1 MSLDGRRKSDICVAP
16 SRKRSGMEIKMKTL
30 YGFLAA
36 GNLNIECLGEV
47 QVMGECR
54 HYSHL
59 LNKFPGDQ
67 ICREDER
74 IVCFLN
80 GYVYNKADYT
90 QTGRLADGLNRQTNG
105 VSGPSTD
112 WAEAFSQALTEDA
125 EGTLGRLRGG
135 FCGYLFD
142 KRTGELLV
150 YTDQVAVKPVY
161 YYVNDDKWMVSDH
174 LDYMVQVLGY
184 NRLNADFQPLAAQYM
199 LTYGYMIDDTTYIRQ
214 IHRLL
219 PGQYVRVR
227 GGKAEVTRY
236 HMIQDKPVPI
246 TEEEAVEKID
256 VAFREA
262 VRREFEKDR
271 EYGYRHLVDLSGGL
285 DSRMVS
291 WVAHDMGYTD
301 QVNITYCRAGYRDE
315 VISKQI
321 ALRLGHEYLF
331 KPLDDARWMYDIDE
345 MTSQNNGAAFYMG
358 MTGGRR
364 LLELINMEQFGI
376 EHTGM
381 IGDAILGTL
390 YRDKEL
396 SCGKPVLGQS
406 THSDRL
412 QYSFDENLL
421 QEYPSQELFGIYT
434 RGMLGASSSYL
445 IRQQYIE
452 TASPFM
458 DVDLLDVAFSI
469 PFDMRNHHHIYL
481 RWINE
486 KYPQAAEFGWE
497 KWGGVKP
504 KESHIFIRKIKT
516 TQRLLWQVICKA
528 ARIDNQDSMNPI
540 DYWYDKDPGIQKY
553 MRDYMESV
561 IENPA
566 LDRELKEDILRLF
579 REGSVEEKS
588 LAITVL
594 AMVKK
599 YFD

>member
-1 MSLDGRRKSDICVAP
+1 MKS
-16 SRKRSGMEIKMKTL
+16 L

-54 HYSHL
+54 HYNHL

-74 IVCFLN
+74 TISFLN
-80 GYVYNKADYT
+80 GYVYNKTDYMR
-90 QTGRLADGLNRQTNG
+90 TGDG
-105 VSGPSTD
+105 D
-112 WAEAFSQALTEDA
+112 WAAAFTRALLEDA
-125 EGTLGRLRGG
+125 EDALKRLRGG
-135 FCGYLFD
+135 FCGYLMD
-142 KRTGELLV
+142 KSTGELLV
-150 YTDQVAVKPVY
+150 YTDQAAVKPVY
-161 YYVNDDKWMVSDH
+161 YYSSGSQWMVSDRLDFMVEVLKYNH
-174 LDYMVQVLGY
+174 LRVE
-184 NRLNADFQPLAAQYM
+184 FQPLAAKYM
-199 LTYGYMIDDTTYIRQ
+199 LTYGYMIDETTFIRQ
-214 IHRLL
+214 IKRLL
-219 PGQYVRVR
+219 PGRYLRVLA
-227 GGKAEVTRY
+227 GQTEVSRY
-236 HMIQDKPVPI
+236 HIIQDVPAAV

-256 VAFREA
+256 AAFREA

-301 QVNITYCRAGYRDE
+301 QVNVTYCKAGYRDE
-315 VISKQI
+315 IISKQI
-321 ALRLGHEYLF
+321 ALKLGHEYLF
-331 KPLDDARWMYDIDE
+331 KPLDDAKWMYDIDE
-345 MTSQNNGAAFYMG
+345 MTSQNNGAALYMG

-364 LLELINMEQFGI
+364 LLELLNREQFGI

-390 YRDKEL
+390 YRDKQL

-406 THSDRL
+406 AHSDRL
-412 QYSFDENLL
+412 QYTFDDKLL
-421 QEYPSQELFGIYT
+421 QEYSCQEMFGIYT

-445 IRQQYIE
+445 IRQQYME

-458 DVDLLDVAFSI
+458 DVDLLDAAFSL

-481 RWINE
+481 RWIND

-497 KWGGVKP
+497 KWGGIKP
-504 KESHIFIRKIKT
+504 KESHIFLRKIKT
-516 TQRLLWQVICKA
+516 TQRLLWQGICKA
-528 ARIDNQDSMNPI
+528 AHIDNQDSMNPM
-540 DYWYDKDPGIQKY
+540 DYWYRKDPGIRKY
-553 MRDYMESV
+553 MQDYMEAS
-561 IENPA
+561 IDNPV
-566 LDRELKEDILRLF
+566 LDQELRSDIRRLF
-579 REGSVEEKS
+579 QEGSVEEKS

-599 YFD
+599 YFS

>member
-1 MSLDGRRKSDICVAP
+1 
-16 SRKRSGMEIKMKTL
+16 MKTL

-36 GNLNIECLGEV
+36 GNLNIECLGEA
-47 QVMGECR
+47 QVMGECC
-54 HYSHL
+54 HYNHL

-67 ICREDER
+67 IFREDER
-74 IVCFLN
+74 TVCFLN
-80 GYVYNKADYT
+80 GYVYNKADYA
-90 QTGRLADGLNRQTNG
+90 QAD
-105 VSGPSTD
+105 SAD
-112 WAEAFSQALTEDA
+112 WPEAFTRALAGDA
-125 EGTLGRLRGG
+125 EGTLKKLRGG

-142 KRTGELLV
+142 KKSRELLV

-161 YYVNDDKWMVSDH
+161 YYSNGDQWMVSDR
-174 LDYMVQVLGY
+174 LDYMVETLKY
-184 NRLNADFQPLAAQYM
+184 NHLDVDFQPLAAQYM
-199 LTYGYMIDDTTYIRQ
+199 LTYGYMIDDTTFIRQ
-214 IHRLL
+214 IRRLL
-219 PGQYVRVR
+219 PGKYLRVR
-227 GGKAEVTRY
+227 DGQAAVSRY
-236 HMIQDKPVPI
+236 HMIQDVPVSI

-256 VAFREA
+256 AAFREA

-291 WVAHDMGYTD
+291 WVAHDLGYTD
-301 QVNITYCRAGYRDE
+301 QVNVTYCRAGYRDE
-315 VISKQI
+315 TISKEI

-331 KPLDDARWMYDIDE
+331 KPLDDAKWMYDIDE
-345 MTSQNNGAAFYMG
+345 MTSQNNGAALYMG

-364 LLELINMEQFGI
+364 LLEIINREQFGI

-381 IGDAILGTL
+381 IGDAIIGTL
-390 YRDKEL
+390 YPDKEL

-406 THSDRL
+406 AHSDRL
-412 QYSFDENLL
+412 QYSFEEGLL
-421 QEYPSQELFGIYT
+421 QEYPCQEMFGIYT

-445 IRQQYIE
+445 IRQQYLE

-458 DVDLLDVAFSI
+458 DVDLLDVAFSL

-504 KESHIFIRKIKT
+504 KESHIFLRKIKT
-516 TQRLLWQVICKA
+516 TQRLLWQAICKA
-528 ARIDNQDSMNPI
+528 AHMDNQDNMNPI

-553 MRDYMESV
+553 MQDYLEAS
-561 IENPA
+561 IENPV
-566 LDRELKEDILRLF
+566 LGEELRADIRRLF
-579 REGSVEEKS
+579 QEGSVEEKS
-588 LAITVL
+588 LAVTVL

-599 YFD
+599 YFS

>member
-1 MSLDGRRKSDICVAP
+1 
-16 SRKRSGMEIKMKTL
+16 MKTL

-74 IVCFLN
+74 TVCFLN

-90 QTGRLADGLNRQTNG
+90 QTDRGLTDGVNRKADGAVKLSSN
-105 VSGPSTD
+105 
-112 WAEAFSQALTEDA
+112 WAGAFTQALAEDA
-125 EGTLGRLRGG
+125 EGTLKRLRGG

-142 KRTGELLV
+142 KRTRELLV

-161 YYVNDDKWMVSDH
+161 YYVHGDKWMVSDH
-174 LDYMVQVLGY
+174 LDYMVKVLRH
-184 NRLNADFQPLAAQYM
+184 NQLNADFQPLAAQYM

-219 PGQYVRVR
+219 PGKYLRAR
-227 GGKAEVTRY
+227 GGQVSVTRY
-236 HMIQDKPVPI
+236 HMIQDVPVSI

-256 VAFREA
+256 AAFREA

-301 QVNITYCRAGYRDE
+301 QINVTYCKAGYRDE
-315 VISKQI
+315 TISKQI

-331 KPLDDARWMYDIDE
+331 KPLDDAKWMYDIDE
-345 MTSQNNGAAFYMG
+345 MTSQNNGAALYMG

-364 LLELINMEQFGI
+364 LLEMINMEQFGI

-396 SCGKPVLGQS
+396 SCGRPVLGQS

-412 QYSFDENLL
+412 QYTFDEELL
-421 QEYPSQELFGIYT
+421 QEYSCQEMFGIYT

-469 PFDMRNHHHIYL
+469 PFDMRNHHHMYL

-486 KYPQAAEFGWE
+486 KYPRAAEFGWE
-497 KWGGVKP
+497 KWGGIKP
-504 KESHIFIRKIKT
+504 KESHIFFRKMKT
-516 TQRLLWQVICKA
+516 TQRLLWQAVCKA
-528 ARIDNQDSMNPI
+528 AHIDNQDSMNPI
-540 DYWYDKDPGIQKY
+540 DYWFDKDPGIQKY
-553 MRDYMESV
+553 MQDYMEAS
-561 IENPA
+561 IENPV
-566 LDRELKEDILRLF
+566 LDRGLKEDILRLF

-594 AMVKK
+594 AMVRK
-599 YFD
+599 YFS

>member
-36 GNLNIECLGEV
+36 GNMNIECLGEV

-301 QVNITYCRAGYRDE
+301 QVNITYCRARYRDE

-421 QEYPSQELFGIYT
+421 QEYPCQELFGIYT

>member
-184 NRLNADFQPLAAQYM
+184 NRLNADFQRLAAQYM